1 MKSFSKGDGH
11 TDSGTFNYRRFRDGG
26 DENGLVEII
35 KEYKDGLI
43 LYLNSIVGN
52 IHAAEE
58 LAEDTFVLLGTKKP
72 RDKGT
77 GSFKTWL
84 YTIGRNIAIDSL
96 RRRRKVCELSEAEY
110 ADISADVASLE
121 DSYLL
126 EERKITVHRALN
138 SLKPEYRQVLWLM
151 YFEDL
156 SAKETAC
163 IMKKSAH
170 GIETLV
176 YRARKSLKLTL
187 ETEGF
192 IYEEL

>member
-11 TDSGTFNYRRFRDGG
+11 TDSGVFNYRRFRDGG

-43 LYLNSIVGN
+43 FYLNSIVGN
-52 IHAAEE
+52 IHTAEE

>member
-11 TDSGTFNYRRFRDGG
+11 TDSGAFNYRCFRDGG

-43 LYLNSIVGN
+43 FYLNSIVGN

-96 RRRRKVCELSEAEY
+96 RRRRKCELSEAEY
-110 ADISADVASLE
+110 ADISADEASLE

>member
-1 MKSFSKGDGH
+1 M
-11 TDSGTFNYRRFRDGG
+11 
-26 DENGLVEII
+26 VEII

-43 LYLNSIVGN
+43 FYLNSIVGN
-52 IHAAEE
+52 IHTAEE

-96 RRRRKVCELSEAEY
+96 RRRRKCELSEAEY
-110 ADISADVASLE
+110 ADISADEASLE

-156 SAKETAC
+156 SAKEAAC
-163 IMKKSAH
+163 VMKKSVH
-170 GIETLV
+170 SIETLA

>member
-11 TDSGTFNYRRFRDGG
+11 TDIGAFNYRRFRDGG

-43 LYLNSIVGN
+43 FYLNSIVGN

-110 ADISADVASLE
+110 ADISADEASLE

>member
-1 MKSFSKGDGH
+1 M
-11 TDSGTFNYRRFRDGG
+11 DSGTFNYRRFRDGG

-35 KEYKDGLI
+35 REYKDGLI
-43 LYLNSIVGN
+43 FYLNSIVGN
-52 IHAAEE
+52 IHIAEE

-96 RRRRKVCELSEAEY
+96 RRGRSVNELSETECAGIA
-110 ADISADVASLE
+110 ADEASLE
-121 DSYLL
+121 DSYIH

-156 SAKETAC
+156 SAKETAYV
-163 IMKKSAH
+163 MKKSVH
-170 GIETLV
+170 SIETLA
-176 YRARKSLKLTL
+176 YRARKSLKLIL

>member
-11 TDSGTFNYRRFRDGG
+11 TDSGAFNYRRFRDGG
-26 DENGLVEII
+26 DENGVVEII
-35 KEYKDGLI
+35 IEYKDGLI
-43 LYLNSIVGN
+43 FYLNSIVGN
-52 IHAAEE
+52 IHTAEE

-96 RRRRKVCELSEAEY
+96 RRRRKCELTDAEY
-110 ADISADVASLE
+110 VNTAADEASLE
-121 DSYLL
+121 DSYIG
-126 EERKITVHRALN
+126 EERKITVHRDLN
-138 SLKPEYRQVLWLM
+138 SLKPEYRQVLWLL

-156 SAKETAC
+156 SAKEAAC
-163 IMKKSAH
+163 VMKKSVH
-170 GIETLV
+170 SIETLA
-176 YRARKSLKLTL
+176 YRARKSLKLIL

>member
-1 MKSFSKGDGH
+1 M
-11 TDSGTFNYRRFRDGG
+11 DSGSFNYHRFRDDK

-43 LYLNSIVGN
+43 FYLNSIVGN
-52 IHAAEE
+52 IHTAEE

-72 RDKGT
+72 RDKTT

-84 YTIGRNIAIDSL
+84 YTIGRNIAIDYL
-96 RRRRKVCELSEAEY
+96 RRHRAGREVSDTEIV
-110 ADISADVASLE
+110 DISADEESLE
-121 DSYLL
+121 AAYIR
-126 EERKITVHRALN
+126 EERKIAVHRALG

-156 SAKETAC
+156 SAKQAASV
-163 IMKKSAH
+163 MKKSVH
-170 GIETLV
+170 SIETLV
-176 YRARKSLKLTL
+176 YRARKSLKQAL

-192 IYEEL
+192 TYEELS

>member
-1 MKSFSKGDGH
+1 M
-11 TDSGTFNYRRFRDGG
+11 DSGTFNYRRFRDGG

-43 LYLNSIVGN
+43 FYLNSIVGN
-52 IHAAEE
+52 IHTAEE

-96 RRRRKVCELSEAEY
+96 RHKYVNTA
-110 ADISADVASLE
+110 ADEASLE
-121 DSYLL
+121 DSYIG

-156 SAKETAC
+156 SAKEAAC
-163 IMKKSAH
+163 VMKKSIH
-170 GIETLV
+170 SIETLA

>member
-1 MKSFSKGDGH
+1 M
-11 TDSGTFNYRRFRDGG
+11 DSGTFNYRRFRDGG

-35 KEYKDGLI
+35 REYKDGLI
-43 LYLNSIVGN
+43 FYLNSIVGN
-52 IHAAEE
+52 IHTAEE

-96 RRRRKVCELSEAEY
+96 RRRRKCELSEAEY
-110 ADISADVASLE
+110 ADISADEASLE

-138 SLKPEYRQVLWLM
+138 SLKPEYRQVL
-151 YFEDL
+151 
-156 SAKETAC
+156 
-163 IMKKSAH
+163 
-170 GIETLV
+170 
-176 YRARKSLKLTL
+176 
-187 ETEGF
+187 
-192 IYEEL
+192 

>member
-1 MKSFSKGDGH
+1 MDN
-11 TDSGTFNYRRFRDGG
+11 GTFNYRRFRDGG

-43 LYLNSIVGN
+43 FYLNSIVGN
-52 IHAAEE
+52 IHTAEE

-96 RRRRKVCELSEAEY
+96 RRGHRANELSVEEY
-110 ADISADVASLE
+110 SSIAADEESLE
-121 DSYLL
+121 DSYIR
-126 EERKITVHRALN
+126 EERKITVHKALN

-163 IMKKSAH
+163 VMKKSVH
-170 GIETLV
+170 SIETLV
-176 YRARKSLKLTL
+176 YRARKSLKFTL
-187 ETEGF
+187 ETEGL

>member
-11 TDSGTFNYRRFRDGG
+11 TDSGAFNYSRFRDGG

-43 LYLNSIVGN
+43 FYLNSIVGN
-52 IHAAEE
+52 IHTAEE

-72 RDKGT
+72 CDKGT

-96 RRRRKVCELSEAEY
+96 RRRRKCELSEAEY
-110 ADISADVASLE
+110 ADISADEASLE

-176 YRARKSLKLTL
+176 YRARKSLKLIL

>member
-11 TDSGTFNYRRFRDGG
+11 TDNGAFNYRRFRDGG

-43 LYLNSIVGN
+43 FYLNSIVGN

>member
-1 MKSFSKGDGH
+1 M
-11 TDSGTFNYRRFRDGG
+11 DSGAFNYRRFRDGG
-26 DENGLVEII
+26 DEDGLVEII

-43 LYLNSIVGN
+43 FYLNSIVGN
-52 IHAAEE
+52 IHTAEE
-58 LAEDTFVLLGTKKP
+58 LTEDTFVLLGTKKP

-84 YTIGRNIAIDSL
+84 YTIGRNIVIDSL
-96 RRRRKVCELSEAEY
+96 RRGHRVKELSDAEY
-110 ADISADVASLE
+110 ANTAADEASLE
-121 DSYLL
+121 DSYIR
-126 EERKITVHRALN
+126 EERKITLHRALN

-163 IMKKSAH
+163 VMKKSVH

-176 YRARKSLKLTL
+176 YRARKSLKVTL

-192 IYEEL
+192 VYEEL

>member
-1 MKSFSKGDGH
+1 M
-11 TDSGTFNYRRFRDGG
+11 DSGAFNYRRFRDGG

-43 LYLNSIVGN
+43 FYLNSIVGN
-52 IHAAEE
+52 IHTAEE

-96 RRRRKVCELSEAEY
+96 RRRRKCELSEAEY
-110 ADISADVASLE
+110 ADISADEASLE

-156 SAKETAC
+156 SAKETAY